1 MNVFADPDF
10 QSGFGRLSSEFDYPL
25 GGFNES
31 QWLSQATDF
40 SGMPL
45 YPRSCSCSR
54 SHAVTGKLLQ
64 QSSGCIHDAL
74 SM

>member
-1 MNVFADPDF
+1 MLYTADPDF

-40 SGMPL
+40 SGMLSTWGSP
-45 YPRSCSCSR
+45 SASI
-54 SHAVTGKLLQ
+54 ATGLQ
-64 QSSGCIHDAL
+64 
-74 SM
+74 